1 MKNTIISLAGLT
13 TLALVSCENPADKSN
28 KAETSEAKAVSTEP
42 AAGKKWTFT
51 ENSTI
56 TFVGSKVTGSHT
68 GGFKKIDGH
77 FFVTSDTL
85 ASSGHEVVID
95 MSSTYADAEKLTGHL
110 KSPDFF
116 DVEKYPKTTFIA
128 TGLKAEAGPSDSTHI
143 LTGNLN
149 LHGVEK
155 SIDIPVKV
163 AKSGEQIDID
173 ADFFINR
180 FDFGIKY
187 PGKTDDLIR
196 KEVVIK
202 FDLTAKPA
210 AE

>member
-1 MKNTIISLAGLT
+1 MKTLTILPVLT
-13 TLALVSCENPADKSN
+13 TLTLVSCENPAEKSN
-28 KAETSEAKAVSTEP
+28 KAETSEPKEIPSQP
-42 AAGKKWTFT
+42 ATGKKWTFT
-51 ENSTI
+51 EDSTI
-56 TFVGSKVTGSHT
+56 TFVGSKVSGSHT
-68 GGFKKIDGH
+68 GGFKDFDGYFH
-77 FFVTSDTL
+77 VSSDTL
-85 ASSGHEVVID
+85 APTGHKVVID
-95 MSSTYADAEKLTGHL
+95 MTSTYTDNDKLTDHL

-116 DVEKYPKTTFIA
+116 HTEKFPQATFIA
-128 TGLKAEAGPSDSTHI
+128 TDLKQEAGPSSATHV
-143 LTGNLN
+143 LTGNLT

-155 SIDIPVKV
+155 SIDIPIKV
-163 AKSGEQIDID
+163 SKNGEQIDID

-210 AE
+210 E